1 MYEQVD
7 GNEVGT
13 WDGFITI
20 FGGTGENTR
29 IIRFI
34 HTANGDDNDKFI
46 TLEDCRKMFEQK
58 YGGETDCLSIYVWF
72 DDWVHGEIYHYNNY
86 GNNEWW
92 QVGQTIGF
100 A

>member
-7 GNEVGT
+7 GNKVGT
-13 WDGFITI
+13 WDGFVTV
-20 FGGTGENTR
+20 FNGTDENAR

-34 HTANGDDNDKFI
+34 QTANGDGNDRFI

-72 DDWVHGEIYHYNNY
+72 DDWTHGEIYNY
-86 GNNEWW
+86 GNYGDHQWR

>member
-7 GNEVGT
+7 GNKVGK
-13 WDGFITI
+13 WDAFITI
-20 FGGTGENTR
+20 FSGTDENAR

-46 TLEDCRKMFEQK
+46 TLEDCRKMFEDK
-58 YGGETDCLSIYVWF
+58 YGKEEDRRPIYVWF
-72 DDWVHGEIYHYNNY
+72 DDWTHGEIYNY
-86 GNNEWW
+86 GNHGKYWEKI
-92 QVGQTIGF
+92 GETIGF